1 MEAERRE
8 ALRQR
13 ARQILEHNAQA
24 GVPAP
29 PFGGDKEWLNV
40 SRALS
45 STTDLVGKLVLLDFW
60 TSCCINC
67 MHVLPELA
75 WLEERYRGEPF
86 VVVGCHSA
94 KFPGET
100 SVDAVRDAVLREGIE
115 HPVVVDRQ
123 FDIWRRFGVRAW
135 PTLVLIGPD
144 GRVLGQVSG
153 EGQGAVLDVLIE
165 QALDLYHGL
174 PDAFDDRPLPLR
186 LERERDLPRE
196 LRYPGKVLADAT
208 RGRLWVSDSGHHR
221 VLELDLEG
229 RFLRQFGQGDPGL
242 DDGEAHEARFRG
254 PQGLARRGEQLFV
267 ADTLN
272 HALRSIDLRTGV
284 VTTVAGNGRPGYER
298 ARTLPAAAAQLN
310 SPWDLREVDG
320 HLAIAMA
327 GLHQVWSFDPD
338 TQSLRPLAGDGSE
351 ARLDGAFELA
361 ALAQPS
367 GLARLGSTLLVADS
381 EASAIR
387 SLDLVSR
394 RVSTLAGGAEDA
406 RNLFHFGDED
416 GAGLGRRFQHP
427 LAVEC
432 EPDAPLERALAYVAD
447 TYNHRLK
454 LLDPDSG
461 AVARYA
467 GTGEPGHTD
476 GECDS
481 AQFREPS
488 GLSLAGSLLF
498 VADSANHA
506 LRVIDL
512 DEHTVRTLA
521 LEGVPVPV
529 PVAPRPAM
537 LELAELPHV
546 PSTVVHPSLRRR
558 LAPGDGTLVIDL
570 GLRTDETLAP
580 GAPSQYRVLR
590 EGGLVAARQVAGPLL
605 TTPAR
610 IELGLAGPGL
620 VRVQVLAYVV
630 GPSGACRLVSHEW
643 RLDIEVEERAGRTLA
658 LSLA

>member
-1 MEAERRE
+1 MEVDRRE

-29 PFGGDKEWLNV
+29 PFGADKEWLNV
-40 SRALS
+40 SRALT
-45 STTDLVGKLVLLDFW
+45 STTDLAGKLVLLDFW
-60 TSCCINC
+60 TACCINC
-67 MHVLPELA
+67 QHVLPELA

-100 SVDAVRDAVLREGIE
+100 GVEAVRDAVLREGIA
-115 HPVVVDRQ
+115 HPVVVDRE

-144 GRVLGQVSG
+144 GRILGQVSG

-174 PDAFDDRPLPLR
+174 ADAFDDRPLPLR
-186 LERERDLPRE
+186 LLRERVLPRE
-196 LRYPGKVLADAT
+196 LLYPGKLLGDAE

-229 RFLRQFGQGDPGL
+229 RFLRQFGQGEPGL
-242 DDGEAHEARFRG
+242 DDGDAHEARFRG
-254 PQGLARRGEQLFV
+254 PQGLARIGEQLFV

-272 HALRSIDLRTGV
+272 HALRSIDLRTGA
-284 VTTVAGNGRPGYER
+284 VTTVAGNGRPGHER
-298 ARTLPAAAAQLN
+298 ARTLPAAAAMLN
-310 SPWDLREVDG
+310 SPWDLREIDG
-320 HLAIAMA
+320 ELAIAMA
-327 GLHQVWSFDPD
+327 GLHQVWSYDPG

-351 ARLDGAFELA
+351 ARRDGAFELA

-367 GLARLGSTLLVADS
+367 GLARLGQRLLVADS

-387 SLDLVSR
+387 ALDLDTR

-406 RNLFHFGDED
+406 RNLFHFGDEE

-447 TYNHRLK
+447 TYNHRIK

-461 AVARYA
+461 TVANYA
-467 GTGEPGHTD
+467 GAAEPGHAD
-476 GECDS
+476 GECD
-481 AQFREPS
+481 AARFREPA
-488 GLSLAGSLLF
+488 GLSLVGSRLY

-529 PVAPRPAM
+529 ASRPAT
-537 LELAELPHV
+537 LELSELPHL
-546 PSTVVHPSLRRR
+546 PSTVVHPALRRR
-558 LAPGDGTLVIDL
+558 LAPGDGTLVLDL
-570 GLRTDETLAP
+570 ALAP
-580 GAPSQYRVLR
+580 GESLAAGAPSQYRVLR
-590 EGGLVAARQVAGPLL
+590 EGGLVAARQVTGPLL
-605 TTPAR
+605 ASSTR
-610 IELGLAGPGL
+610 IELGLAGSGL
-620 VRVQVLAYVV
+620 LRVQLLAYIATAA
-630 GPSGACRLVSHEW
+630 GPCRLLSHEW

-658 LSLA
+658 LTLA